1 MAIFSNKIIECYF
14 LDKEERTV
22 IVHYEAPDNTVNR
35 WQLDVDYENPE
46 FLELMEERTMEQI
59 QDESEDFYNR
69 QHQAVNNLIL
79 KEAEKLF
86 EEWRKEAQTHLD
98 KQDKERYEIF
108 EKYKEQTLMN
118 LYKEVDVH
126 TDKKYKELDAYADKR
141 YKELDVYADE
151 EKKKKLTEMYKEM
164 DLYTEQEKAKK
175 LNEIQ
180 LEVDKRYGEIDNYQ
194 GTQIEI
200 LKKELKDQFAVPVT
214 EDSRLSTENVVK
226 YILENEQDEDFLFK
240 LKLSV
245 FNKPN
250 VKNNKD
256 RDLKM
261 KVRKAKDIKELFA
274 AYNQCTM

>member
-22 IVHYEAPDNTVNR
+22 IVLYEAPDNTLNRFQIDVN
-35 WQLDVDYENPE
+35 YENPE
-46 FLELMEERTMEQI
+46 FLELMEERTIEQI
-59 QDESEDFYNR
+59 QDESEDFHNR

-108 EKYKEQTLMN
+108 EKYKEETLKN
-118 LYKEVDVH
+118 LYTEVDVYAESEKKKKIKEAIKEIDLYTDQEKAKFNNEIDIQVKEKYKEVDDYQ
-126 TDKKYKELDAYADKR
+126 DK
-141 YKELDVYADE
+141 
-151 EKKKKLTEMYKEM
+151 
-164 DLYTEQEKAKK
+164 
-175 LNEIQ
+175 
-180 LEVDKRYGEIDNYQ
+180 
-194 GTQIEI
+194 QIEI
-200 LKKELKDQFAVPVT
+200 LKGELKDQFDVPVT
-214 EDSRLSTENVVK
+214 ENSRLSTENVVK
-226 YILENEQDEDFLFK
+226 YILANEQDEDFLFK

-245 FNKPN
+245 FNKPD

-274 AYNQCTM
+274 AYNQCTI

>member
-22 IVHYEAPDNTVNR
+22 IVHYEAPDNNTVNR
-35 WQLDVDYENPE
+35 FQIDVNYENPE
-46 FLELMEERTMEQI
+46 FLELMEERTIEQI
-59 QDESEDFYNR
+59 QDESQDFYNR

-79 KEAEKLF
+79 KEAQKLF
-86 EEWRKEAQTHLD
+86 EEWRKEAQTYLD

-108 EKYKEQTLMN
+108 EKYKEQTLKN
-118 LYKEVDVH
+118 LYKEVDVYAN
-126 TDKKYKELDAYADKR
+126 KKYKEV
-141 YKELDVYADE
+141 DVYADQ
-151 EKKKKLTEMYKEM
+151 EKKKKLKELYREM
-164 DLYTEQEKAKK
+164 DTYAEREKAKK
-175 LNEIQ
+175 LDEIQ
-180 LEVDKRYGEIDNYQ
+180 LEVDKRYDEIDNYQ

-214 EDSRLSTENVVK
+214 ENSRLSTENVVK

-250 VKNNKD
+250 VKNNNN